1 MKPSDRIFVA
11 LDTTDLDRALMLGRD
26 LAGLVGGIKVG
37 KEFFT
42 ALGPDGVRA
51 LADLGMPVFLDLK
64 FHEIPA
70 TVTGAIRAACTL
82 KPFMLNVHATGGAA
96 MLRAASD
103 AAGDGADRPLVLAV
117 TVLTSLGDDDLE
129 AIGVAGSSGTQVL
142 RLARLARDNGID
154 GVVCSARE
162 VEVLRKEL
170 GPDFKLVVPG
180 IRPEW
185 AAADDQKDPR
195 AGQQGLLP
203 PRQLRANPGRD
214 LGVHDPRGPSPPR
227 AARAPAARAGGFCDR
242 RFAAPPP
249 LPARGR
255 RIC

>member
-1 MKPSDRIFVA
+1 VKPSDRIFVA

-51 LADLGMPVFLDLK
+51 IADLGMPVFLDLK
-64 FHEIPA
+64 FHDIPA

-185 AAADDQKDPR
+185 AAADDQKRITTPADAVALGADYLVIGRPITGADDP
-195 AGQQGLLP
+195 A
-203 PRQLRANPGRD
+203 D
-214 LGVHDPRGPSPPR
+214 
-227 AARAPAARAGGFCDR
+227 AARRIAGELDQ
-242 RFAAPPP
+242 
-249 LPARGR
+249 
-255 RIC
+255 